1 LNDRVDELGE
11 NEGGANNDKD
21 ETLSRASRSSRY
33 SAIPKS
39 EISKLSNK
47 TYIQH
52 LQTELDE
59 EK

>member
-1 LNDRVDELGE
+1 VDELQD
-11 NEGGANNDKD
+11 NIEGGAANNDKD

-47 TYIQH
+47 TYI
-52 LQTELDE
+52 
-59 EK
+59 

>member
-1 LNDRVDELGE
+1 VDDLAE
-11 NEGGANNDKD
+11 NEGGAANNDKD

-39 EISKLSNK
+39 EISRLSNK

-52 LQTELDE
+52 L
-59 EK
+59 

>member
-1 LNDRVDELGE
+1 LNDRVDDLAE
-11 NEGGANNDKD
+11 NEGGAANNDKD

-39 EISKLSNK
+39 EISRLSNK

-52 LQTELDE
+52 L
-59 EK
+59 